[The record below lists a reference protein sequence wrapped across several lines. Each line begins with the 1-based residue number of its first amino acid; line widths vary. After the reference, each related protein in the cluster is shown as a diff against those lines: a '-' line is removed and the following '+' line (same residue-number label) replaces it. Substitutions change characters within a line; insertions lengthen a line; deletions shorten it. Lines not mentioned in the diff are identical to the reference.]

1 MIFEKNEKLTELLK
15 KAFENKEDITIEGV
29 NGIGAKF
36 KTTGRIAGDDNGE
49 AEIYEKAL
57 VLQFDFNK
65 NNLIKNPKER
75 ISTFFQT
82 LREEDVYL
90 FDPSLYIFTIY
101 DSNGNIIYN
110 NPNKDKLLEE
120 TKLFSEVKHKQD
132 IKEKRNLIE
141 LDDVTKKLFDYIGK
155 PIIIVE
161 DGTYQSG
168 VLACVNGAN
177 NYGRTMIDIRVA
189 TLCGGLSIGENTA
202 LYTVNKNND
211 IELVA
216 DNSLNE
222 NNRDIILKRIERR
235 YEDFEMNNL

>member
-75 ISTFFQT
+75 ISTLFQT

-155 PIIIVE
+155 PIVIV
-161 DGTYQSG
+161 DGKSHQSG
-168 VLACVNGAN
+168 VLACINGAN
-177 NYGRTMIDIRVA
+177 NYGRTMIDLGVL
-189 TLCGGLSIGENTA
+189 TLSGSLTIGDKTAVYSINQ
-202 LYTVNKNND
+202 NKD
-211 IELVA
+211 LELVA
-216 DNSLNE
+216 DNSLNK
-222 NNRDIILKRIERR
+222 NNANIIRKRIERR
-235 YEDFEMNNL
+235 FKDIEKQ

>member
-29 NGIGAKF
+29 NGIGTKF
-36 KTTGRIAGDDNGE
+36 KTTGKIAGDDNGE
-49 AEIYEKAL
+49 AEIYNEVLA
-57 VLQFDFNK
+57 LQFDFNK

-75 ISTFFQT
+75 ISTFFKT
-82 LREEDVYL
+82 SRKDVYF

-101 DSNGNIIYN
+101 DSNGNVIYE
-110 NPNKDKLLEE
+110 NPNKDKLSEE
-120 TKLFSEVKHKQD
+120 IKLFSEMNQKRD
-132 IKEKRNLIE
+132 IEEKRNLEE

-168 VLACVNGAN
+168 VLACINGAN